1 MRFLLIIF
9 LIFISQFIL
18 SQENEDE
25 ENVKFDIELNF
36 NFDRQYKKTLKRN
49 LQKDLYDILI
59 TTERFNFIISSEK
72 KQYQNIRFDG
82 DFKINKKN
90 GLSII
95 QMALIDPK
103 GKIINKVK
111 DEYVLK
117 KKVLFRSR
125 DLFLKLFAGDYKERK
140 ENKKKDVAILLPEVK
155 KAFVDQAIKKK
166 KINIP
171 EKKKSPSKKERSLPS
186 LEEKEEKKEKEALEG
201 EKKESKKKKKKKVSD
216 ISKFDNSP
224 VLDLTKE
231 YPKNPKSVN
240 LASRWLKDF
249 TLMVGQGVEVI
260 RTDSITSLETT
271 TKRFNFVLDGNYGKE
286 KSLGFINFR
295 GSLGLISGETDFGFG
310 PIFELGAG
318 YYFAPFGK
326 IIAFGGGLLINA
338 FNFAGI
344 TRRGA
349 GLRKASHTGLW
360 FGGGVKVNFDEW
372 IKGLSLSGNVY
383 NSYITTAT
391 IAEELEIPTNGKLLQ
406 IIGKIGLFWG
416 LGVGVKYDSVLTSS
430 AGSDVFSVDYE
441 SLTILL
447 TI

>member
-1 MRFLLIIF
+1 MKFLLIIF
-9 LIFISQFIL
+9 LSFISQFIL
-18 SQENEDE
+18 SQETEKD
-25 ENVKFDIELNF
+25 VKFDIELNF

-59 TTERFNFIISSEK
+59 TTEKFNFIISSEK

-95 QMALIDPK
+95 EMALIDPK

-125 DLFLKLFAGDYKERK
+125 DLFLELFAGDYKEKK
-140 ENKKKDVAILLPEVK
+140 ENKKKDVAMLLPEVK
-155 KAFVDQAIKKK
+155 KAFVQQAIKKK
-166 KINIP
+166 KIKVPIK
-171 EKKKSPSKKERSLPS
+171 EKSPSEKETKLPPT
-186 LEEKEEKKEKEALEG
+186 EEKEEKKEEETIEE
-201 EKKESKKKKKKKVSD
+201 EKKKPKKKKKKKRVSD
-216 ISKFDNSP
+216 ISNFDNSP

-231 YPKNPKSVN
+231 YPKNPKSVG

-249 TLMVGQGVEVI
+249 TFMVGQGVEVI

-295 GSLGLISGETDFGFG
+295 GSLGLISGETDYGFG

-372 IKGLSLSGNVY
+372 IKGLSFSGNIY

-406 IIGKIGLFWG
+406 VIGKIGLFWG
-416 LGVGVKYDSVLTSS
+416 VGVGVKYDSVLTSS